1 MSESKLSRIKFLKY
15 LGLSTGALVGTNA
28 LASIVEKEDV
38 LKLNPEQQEFM
49 VRYEKWMD
57 EFTVVT
63 RLQKID
69 RNDAENNKN
78 ISLLSDKAEEMQAEL
93 REHLKDKNFSTIY
106 LHSIKRLSN
115 EI

>member
-1 MSESKLSRIKFLKY
+1 MSDSKLSRIKFLKY
-15 LGLSTGALVGTNA
+15 LGLSAGALVTNNA
-28 LASIVEKEDV
+28 MSSIIEKEDI

-57 EFTVVT
+57 EFTITT

-69 RNDAENNKN
+69 RNDVENNKN
-78 ISLLSDKAEEMQAEL
+78 ISILSDKAEEMKAEL
-93 REHLKDKNFSTIY
+93 KEHLKDKNFSVIY
-106 LHSIKRLSN
+106 MHSIKRLTN

>member
-1 MSESKLSRIKFLKY
+1 MSDSKLSRLKFLKY
-15 LGLSTGALVGTNA
+15 LGLSAGALVATNA
-28 LASIVEKEDV
+28 VSAIIKKEDI

-57 EFTVVT
+57 EFTVT
-63 RLQKID
+63 SRLQKID
-69 RNDAENNKN
+69 RNHVENNIN
-78 ISLLSDKAEEMQAEL
+78 ISLLSDKAEEMKAEL

-106 LHSIKRLSN
+106 LHSIKRLTN